1 MVDYPFTRWRAPPL
15 RYDVAEPSDLR
26 ARTFV
31 YLARRRTRRY
41 ETHAPRASK
50 DVLRK
55 ELTFGSRVYRLI
67 K

>member
-31 YLARRRTRRY
+31 YLARRRARRY
-41 ETHAPRASK
+41 ETHAPRAS
-50 DVLRK
+50 
-55 ELTFGSRVYRLI
+55 
-67 K
+67 